1 MQWNYTNMPKKC
13 KHMNTAGK
21 PNIVYLRAL
30 KKKYGINMVKKW

>member
-1 MQWNYTNMPKKC
+1 MEVYKYAKKVR

-30 KKKYGINMVKKW
+30 KRKYGINMVKK